1 MELIKYKNDFIVFE
15 NINNSIILKY
25 KDIKHKYVF
34 YNKTNAIKDFKKIIK
49 DVV

>member
-15 NINNSIILKY
+15 NINNNIILKY